1 VHARKPHLQNVLVRR
16 RIKQVL
22 AEKSPALVDG
32 HGMPDDTD
40 IGISRGVGKL
50 DRVVDPP
57 NGTHGVPN
65 AHKMDFAIPR
75 KGFLEIRENT
85 EINMAL
91 FDHSDRIGNQCF
103 IASREE
109 SNSVEHPTKRSGGV
123 CTPAEAKDINPIFR
137 FIISHQKL
145 IGVRYIVRNP
155 VAKR

>member
-1 VHARKPHLQNVLVRR
+1 
-16 RIKQVL
+16 
-22 AEKSPALVDG
+22 
-32 HGMPDDTD
+32 MP
-40 IGISRGVGKL
+40 G
-50 DRVVDPP
+50 
-57 NGTHGVPN
+57 
-65 AHKMDFAIPR
+65 

-137 FIISHQKL
+137 FINFSSKTDRRPLHCQKSRSQTL
-145 IGVRYIVRNP
+145 DRLCAFTICQFS
-155 VAKR
+155 